1 MPSIIIYSTPTCVY
15 CRMAKAFLKE
25 HNVPYQEKDVLAD
38 LDARKEMVEK
48 SGQLGVP
55 VIDVD
60 GKIMVGFERNE
71 LARLAGIQ

>member
-1 MPSIIIYSTPTCVY
+1 
-15 CRMAKAFLKE
+15 MAKAFLKE